1 MEDNIFIATTKEHAD
16 VLGSVIGA
24 LDAYDL
30 KYRDG
35 TVYFTISM
43 KWYPEFDPYTDTII
57 NVLNEIGA
65 ENYAFVRFGEE
76 VEDTEV
82 HGRIQN
88 FGITVER
95 KVSIDE

>member
-1 MEDNIFIATTKEHAD
+1 MEDSIFIATTKEHAD
-16 VLGSVIGA
+16 VLGSVIGV

-30 KYRDG
+30 KYREG
-35 TVYFTISM
+35 TVYFTINM
-43 KWYPEFDPYTDTII
+43 KWYPDFDPYTDTII